1 MNDLESKTTIEEH
14 TLTFQQLLLDMLQ
27 RRALFRAFENSLIG
41 KDGSMGYNLF
51 VHFYA
56 VDYLRAQLTD
66 LRKFFDTDGRSYR
79 FEVILEHLKSPVF
92 REQYESIKANK
103 WELDEQWQLS
113 LRDLANK
120 AVMHKDLEG
129 VSVEGVFKNQLD
141 EFIDAL
147 NVFMDDVVD
156 GLTAEGYKVSYLMRS
171 LDSDFLKNQQ
181 QKDYDEYLK
190 VATQS

>member
-1 MNDLESKTTIEEH
+1 MNDLENKTAIEEH
-14 TLTFQQLLLDMLQ
+14 TLTFQQILLDMLQ

-41 KDGSMGYNLF
+41 KDGSIEHNLF

-66 LRKFFDTDGRSYR
+66 LRKFFDIDGRSYR
-79 FEVILEHLKSPVF
+79 FQIVLDHLKSPIF
-92 REQYESIKANK
+92 QKQYDSIKEEK
-103 WELDEQWQLS
+103 WEFDEQWQLS
-113 LRDLANK
+113 LHELANK
-120 AVMHKDLEG
+120 AVMHKDLAG
-129 VSVEGVFKNQLD
+129 ISVEGVAKNQID

-147 NVFMDDVVD
+147 NAYMDDVVD
-156 GLTAEGYKVSYLMRS
+156 GLTTEGYKVSYLMRS